1 MMEPHT
7 VRTFFP
13 RAAYFALLFLF
24 PLFLNAENYPTYDEA
39 VVIERL
45 KAIEDPLVEHRY
57 NSVVKGYI
65 KGYLIWNRDKA
76 ERLLGR
82 TVLYFPLFEEY
93 LQERGMPEKLK
104 YLSVVES
111 ALSPYATSPVGAV
124 GLWQF
129 MPLTG
134 KEYGL
139 LINELVDE
147 RKDPN
152 KSTRAA
158 LDYLSRQYEKFGD
171 WALALAA
178 YNGGSGRVSR
188 AIKRGRS
195 KNFWRI
201 RRYMPRETRN
211 YVPAYIAATYLMEY
225 YKEHEVTPDY
235 PPLDYQITET
245 VKVYGH
251 FSFHRIAQITGLSL
265 EMIETLN
272 PAYQQRIIP
281 ENPKGNYLIL
291 PKRVMPAFKDYLEAQ
306 RPDHLADHF
315 FDDSPVVVSQKQEN
329 WREKYVRQTYVVK
342 KGESLRKI
350 ARNLKCSVHQIIAW
364 NNLQSTELKEGQK
377 LAIYQPKEFRR
388 FKPLEKME
396 IQLLSP
402 PPPLEGRQLH
412 PLKAYEANPAFGQ
425 LIYIVQDKGTLE
437 QIYHRIPGASLPALI
452 GLNRI
457 PPNHKLRPGDM
468 LRYPREKGVN

>member
-7 VRTFFP
+7 ENTFFS
-13 RAAYFALLFLF
+13 RAAGLVLLFFL
-24 PLFLNAENYPTYDEA
+24 PLLLQAENFPPYDEA

-45 KAIEDPLVEHRY
+45 KAIEDPLVELQY

-65 KGYLIWNRDKA
+65 KGYLIWNREKA
-76 ERLLGR
+76 ERVLGR
-82 TVLYFPLFEEY
+82 TVLYFPMMEDY
-93 LQERGMPEKLK
+93 LSKRDMPEKLK

-111 ALSPYATSPVGAV
+111 ALDPHAVSPVGAV

-129 MPLTG
+129 MPQTG

-139 LINELVDE
+139 LINEFVDE

-152 KSTRAA
+152 KSTQAA

-225 YKEHEVTPDY
+225 YKEHEVTPQY

-245 VKVYGH
+245 LKVYDN
-251 FSFHRIAQITGLSL
+251 FSFHRIAQITGLPL
-265 EMIETLN
+265 EAIEVLN
-272 PAYQQRIIP
+272 PSFKRSIIP
-281 ENPKGNYLIL
+281 ENPDGNYLTL
-291 PKRVMPAFKDYLEAQ
+291 PKRVMPAFKDYIEAL
-306 RPDHLADHF
+306 RPDHSADHF
-315 FDDSPVVVSQKQEN
+315 FDDSPVTVQRQQEN
-329 WREKYVRQTYVVK
+329 WKEKYVRQTYVVK
-342 KGESLRKI
+342 KGETLKKI
-350 ARNLKCSVHQIIAW
+350 AKTLKCSVHQIIAW
-364 NNLQSTELKEGQK
+364 NGLQSSELKEGQK
-377 LAIYQPKEFRR
+377 LVIYQPKEFKR

-396 IQLLSP
+396 ELPLAATLSLEGKQLQ
-402 PPPLEGRQLH
+402 PLEASKPDPAFRQLV
-412 PLKAYEANPAFGQ
+412 
-425 LIYIVQDKGTLE
+425 YIVQNKGTLE
-437 QIYHRIPGASLPALI
+437 RICRQIPGASLPTLI
-452 GLNRI
+452 GANQM
-457 PPNHKLRPGDM
+457 PPNQKLKPGDL
-468 LRYPREKGVN
+468 LRVPRNE

>member
-1 MMEPHT
+1 MKPHT
-7 VRTFFP
+7 VRNSLA
-13 RAAYFALLFLF
+13 RAAGFALLLFF
-24 PLFLNAENYPTYDEA
+24 PLLLNAENYPTFDEA

-45 KAIEDPLVEHRY
+45 KAIKDPLIEPRY

-82 TVLYFPLFEEY
+82 TVLYFPLFEDY
-93 LQERGMPEKLK
+93 LQERDMPEKLK
-104 YLSVVES
+104 YISVVES
-111 ALSPYATSPVGAV
+111 ALSPHAVSPVGAM

-129 MPLTG
+129 MPETG
-134 KEYGL
+134 REYGL

-152 KSTRAA
+152 KATQAA

-225 YKEHEVTPDY
+225 YKEHEVVPEY

-245 VKVYGH
+245 AKVYDY
-251 FSFHRIAQITGLSL
+251 FSFRRIAQVTGLSL
-265 EMIETLN
+265 EVLEMLN
-272 PAYQQRIIP
+272 PAYKKGVIP
-281 ENPKGNYLIL
+281 ENPQGNFLIL

-315 FDDSPVVVSQKQEN
+315 FDDSPVIVNKQQEN

-342 KGESLRKI
+342 KGESLKKI
-350 ARNLKCSVHQIIAW
+350 ARNLKCTVHQIIAW
-364 NNLQSTELKEGQK
+364 NGLQSTELKEGQK
-377 LAIYQPKEFRR
+377 LVIYQPKEFRR

-396 IQLLSP
+396 ALPLAP
-402 PPPLEGRQLH
+402 PITLDGRQLQ
-412 PLKAYEANPAFGQ
+412 PAKEYGQDPAFRQ
-425 LIYIVQDKGTLE
+425 LVYIVKDKGTLE
-437 QIYHRIPGASLPALI
+437 RLCPQIPGASLPALI
-452 GLNRI
+452 GANKI
-457 PPNHKLRPGDM
+457 PPNHKLKPGDM
-468 LRYPREKGVN
+468 LKVPRNE